1 MTRESERARGRS
13 WQGAPVPHAL
23 CACVVGLPRRA
34 APRTDP
40 GHVAPVQP
48 VVVVLPR
55 AHKDRP
61 LRFRR
66 KETQSGIPCHQNMP
80 LLHGIPNWVF
90 DMLSVQ

>member
-23 CACVVGLPRRA
+23 CACVVG
-34 APRTDP
+34 
-40 GHVAPVQP
+40 
-48 VVVVLPR
+48 LPR